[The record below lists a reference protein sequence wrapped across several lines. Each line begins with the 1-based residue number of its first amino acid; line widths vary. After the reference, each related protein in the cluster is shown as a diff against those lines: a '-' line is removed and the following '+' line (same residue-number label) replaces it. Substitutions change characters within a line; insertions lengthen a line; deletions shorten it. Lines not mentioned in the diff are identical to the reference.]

1 VSVRKK
7 TIKMTATKVNLS
19 QMVDLAVG
27 TPEVGAVN
35 FNVLH
40 TLLHAMLRR
49 LNIVDFQADLNDFDR
64 DFLLASKARELPV
77 LSDVDSGRIDNAED
91 AITISERSSSMPT
104 LSTGRTPYHLLE
116 GKVTKMQEQLENI
129 TSFPSN
135 KHLFEK
141 TRTQYEEKPICEMW
155 LNMKLKS
162 QVETNEKGIAKVWF
176 ILDSFP
182 HIYTID

>member
-1 VSVRKK
+1 
-7 TIKMTATKVNLS
+7 MTATKVNLS

-64 DFLLASKARELPV
+64 NFLLASKARELPV

-104 LSTGRTPYHLLE
+104 LSTGRTPYHLLQ

-135 KHLFEK
+135 KHLLKRQELN
-141 TRTQYEEKPICEMW
+141 TRKNQYVKC
-155 LNMKLKS
+155 
-162 QVETNEKGIAKVWF
+162 G
-176 ILDSFP
+176 
-182 HIYTID
+182 